1 MKKVQISTDR
11 ILLIVTVILL
21 WYVTLVKA
29 CESETDMQLT
39 PNVTI
44 VKEEMS
50 QMKTYRSRVKRQRFY
65 KKGIRFF
72 KLKQSVK

>member
-21 WYVTLVKA
+21 WYVTLIKA
-29 CESETDMQLT
+29 CESETDIQLM

-50 QMKTYRSRVKRQRFY
+50 QMKTDRSRVKRQRFY

-72 KLKQSVK
+72 KLKQ